1 MHKSVQQDG
10 KPVIDNQPEV
20 ADYDAEADDQEFV
33 TIGDLTDTYN
43 NLFVMKFKHPTEEGR
58 VHRFLLKRN
67 DGISSWL
74 TMGTAVLRSAL
85 RLAAMQDKVKE
96 GGLDTSD
103 IFQMIDDLKNT
114 KEGMIFNV
122 ALHLIKPRIPAKDI
136 NKILPD
142 AYITAMAAE
151 VNKGAVVLGD
161 ATSQFHTEA
170 APDSG
175 ENAEQPETNGTW
187 RWGNSR
193 RCGR

>member
-1 MHKSVQQDG
+1 MEALCIQDG

-96 GGLDTSD
+96 GGVGYERYISD
-103 IFQMIDDLKNT
+103 D
-114 KEGMIFNV
+114 
-122 ALHLIKPRIPAKDI
+122 R
-136 NKILPD
+136 
-142 AYITAMAAE
+142 
-151 VNKGAVVLGD
+151 
-161 ATSQFHTEA
+161 
-170 APDSG
+170 
-175 ENAEQPETNGTW
+175 
-187 RWGNSR
+187 
-193 RCGR
+193 